1 MPIKSKNIGMDLVNN
16 TPLVEQIQNEAH
28 VDAVDDMMSEIISE
42 RTKIKATAA
51 LNMIGA
57 LTPVMYYQVIP
68 DASNNYLTDANGPSD
83 IAFDTKKFIEIKD
96 FRVHLTNTTNMENE
110 GSEEEKSYIFNGSL
124 QILPR
129 TIKPNIGDMFIM
141 KYYGRYMCY
150 QISTV
155 NVESYEEDS
164 GFNCDY
170 TMYKTDYTM
179 PESQIA
185 EHKIYRHE
193 LVGTTYRPI
202 LSSNEIEILNK
213 LKKLYSHLESVY
225 NNLFYDRNIDGYM
238 YRNYDKDKYKYQ
250 IKDNI
255 NINTLGKRGGLYRA
269 NYQSDSFTSQNV
281 PHKIRIEEK
290 CYDNLLNIFM
300 TRNRIF
306 RNYDGVLLSVQPLL
320 GEDRVGYK
328 RSIFGCLEAQ
338 SIVNY
343 KNTFVLPSSIDIL
356 TPEINSYLVG
366 KMNALH
372 VDRIDPIFHDNYEF
386 FPESLTNQL
395 KNGNKLALNGSFK
408 SKLYNSI
415 DSIIIETIVCY
426 VYKAKDDFVDRFLH
440 LYDKMDDLYEHNIS
454 YVNIYYLFPL
464 LGYVLEKQ
472 LEEMYSDNI
481 ELDN

>member
-16 TPLVEQIQNEAH
+16 TPLVEQIQNESH

-51 LNMIGA
+51 LNMVGA
-57 LTPVMYYQVIP
+57 LTPVTYYQVVG
-68 DASNNYLTDANGPSD
+68 DSTNNYATDANGPSD

-96 FRVHLTNTTNMENE
+96 FRVHLTNATNLENE
-110 GSEEEKSYIFNGSL
+110 GTEEEKSYIFNGSL

-141 KYYGRYMCY
+141 KYYDRYMCY
-150 QISTV
+150 QISSV
-155 NVESYEEDS
+155 DVKSYEQDS
-164 GFNCDY
+164 GFECDY
-170 TMYKTDYTM
+170 TLYKADYKM
-179 PESQIA
+179 PETQIA
-185 EHKIYRHE
+185 EKKIYRHE

-202 LSSNEIEILNK
+202 LTSNELEYLK
-213 LKKLYSHLESVY
+213 KFKKLYAHIESVY

-238 YRNYDKDKYKYQ
+238 YRNYDKDKYNYQ

-269 NYQSDSFTSQNV
+269 NYESDTFTHQNV
-281 PHKIRIEEK
+281 PHKIHIEEK

-306 RNYDGVLLSVQPLL
+306 RDFDGVLLSVQPLL
-320 GEDRVGYK
+320 GDDRVGYK

-338 SIVNY
+338 SIANY

-372 VDRIDPIFHDNYEF
+372 MDHPDPLFHNDYEF
-386 FPESLTNQL
+386 FPESLSNQL
-395 KNGNKLALNGSFK
+395 KCGNKKDMNEKFGSK
-408 SKLYNSI
+408 MYNSI
-415 DSIIIETIVCY
+415 DSILIETIVRFIY
-426 VYKAKDDFVDRFLH
+426 DVTDDFTERFLH
-440 LYDKMDDLYEHNIS
+440 LYDHMDDLYEHNIS
-454 YVNIYYLFPL
+454 YANIFYLFPL
-464 LGYVLEKQ
+464 IGYILEKK

-481 ELDN
+481 ELE